1 MILVPSKIARF
12 MTHRV
17 EHFSH
22 TTGPVS
28 VFLHELWQRQ
38 CAWPCFTN
46 VDLVIQHTGRLR
58 IQPAEKRRPGRP
70 TDGVLAIGPVE
81 DQALLGQAIE
91 VGRFDVRIAGNADV
105 RVQIITNDESLQ
117 LGLRLKEPIE
127 NYEFSPNH
135 NSKTVLATLH
145 YSTQYLAGLDTIQEM
160 KRTNSKKGIPDGIKK
175 WLYLTGTGITLTG
188 LMQTDDTGLNNQSI
202 TGISLLLSTFLIDKI
217 WQLL

>member
-1 MILVPSKIARF
+1 MKMDTIPETKNITSWQANSGWFYITLYKVKGDSTSLIPEDIPS
-12 MTHRV
+12 
-17 EHFSH
+17 S
-22 TTGPVS
+22 
-28 VFLHELWQRQ
+28 
-38 CAWPCFTN
+38 
-46 VDLVIQHTGRLR
+46 
-58 IQPAEKRRPGRP
+58 
-70 TDGVLAIGPVE
+70 
-81 DQALLGQAIE
+81 LLDFQ
-91 VGRFDVRIAGNADV
+91 V
-105 RVQIITNDESLQ
+105 ITNSESLQ

-188 LMQTDDTGLNNQSI
+188 LMQTDDTSLNNQSI

>member
-1 MILVPSKIARF
+1 M
-12 MTHRV
+12 
-17 EHFSH
+17 
-22 TTGPVS
+22 
-28 VFLHELWQRQ
+28 
-38 CAWPCFTN
+38 
-46 VDLVIQHTGRLR
+46 RLR
-58 IQPAEKRRPGRP
+58 I
-70 TDGVLAIGPVE
+70 
-81 DQALLGQAIE
+81 
-91 VGRFDVRIAGNADV
+91 FNF
-105 RVQIITNDESLQ
+105 IITIAIVHSLGSSSEILLETLHLESKANGILLHMKMDTIPELQNITAWQANSGWFYITLYKVKGDSTSLIPEDIPSSLLDFQVIKNSESLQ